1 MLDEIDKILD
11 YLNILEDLEMSLIV
25 EDIVRVI

>member
-1 MLDEIDKILD
+1 MLDEIDKILE
-11 YLNILEDLEMSLIV
+11 YLNILEDLEMSLMV